1 MCHHDQVQ
9 TFSFTQQEEDDVIAF
24 REALTRRGHAPH
36 SFRRPSSPATGRAM
50 RSAAPST
57 GFSAGR
63 STRRHF
69 TSSLPSSSE
78 RAPTATRSG
87 TPNRSASL
95 KPADTEPQST
105 ATEARDRGGASPSRS
120 ATFEPG
126 EPGSLF
132 ELFDSLFASGDNRL
146 SVVSGY
152 AVEDLRVAPP
162 SFAEPLG
169 LAGAILNGNS
179 YEGKLIEGPVD
190 NPPDFR
196 ILSPDGRVQL

>member
-1 MCHHDQVQ
+1 
-9 TFSFTQQEEDDVIAF
+9 VIAF

-120 ATFEPG
+120 ATFE
-126 EPGSLF
+126 
-132 ELFDSLFASGDNRL
+132 LFDSLFASGDNRL